1 MEHLRRKLS
10 GYVKK
15 SYRKILMSSKI
26 KVLAVVPEIYDK
38 APGQRFR
45 IEQWEP
51 YLRELGVE
59 ITYLPFEDEKL
70 RSVVNQP
77 GRYPE
82 KFVQAMKALG
92 RRRRGLSSLADYDLV
107 YVFREAALLG
117 PAIFERSIVRA
128 GKPMIFD
135 FDDAVFLR
143 SAASVNG
150 YLNYL
155 KFPGK
160 IKTVCR
166 LASHVMAG
174 NSFLAEFAGEVNK
187 NVTVVPTTIDI
198 NKYHHIY
205 PEKEAAAVPTIV
217 WSGSRP
223 TLTNLFTLRP
233 ALQKLASEEKFKLR
247 VIGTPAYELP
257 GVEVEA
263 FAWRS
268 ETEVDDLKS
277 GDIGIMPL
285 PDDTWSRGKCGLKAL
300 QYMALGIPTIC
311 SAVGAN
317 MDIIRDGENGFLAS
331 SDDEWIAKLKTLLHS
346 AEDRNRLGRAG
357 RETVEEKF
365 SAQVQAPRVYEI
377 FASVVN

>member
-1 MEHLRRKLS
+1 
-10 GYVKK
+10 
-15 SYRKILMSSKI
+15 MSSKI
-26 KVLAVVPEIYDK
+26 KVLAVVPELYDK

-45 IEQWEP
+45 IEQWDP

-92 RRRRGLSSLADYDLV
+92 RRRRELSSLADYDLV

-135 FDDAVFLR
+135 FDDAVFMR

-174 NSFLAEFAGEVNK
+174 NSFLAEFAGQVNK

-198 NKYHHIY
+198 EKYQHIY
-205 PEKEAAAVPTIV
+205 PEKEAPQVPTIV

-247 VIGTPAYELP
+247 VIGTPTYELP

-263 FAWRS
+263 LAWRS
-268 ETEVDDLKS
+268 ETEVDDLKA

-285 PDDTWSRGKCGLKAL
+285 PDDAWSRGKCGLKAL
-300 QYMALGIPTIC
+300 QYMALGMPTVC
-311 SAVGAN
+311 STVGAN
-317 MDIIRDGENGFLAS
+317 MDIIQDGENGFLAAN
-331 SDDEWIAKLKTLLHS
+331 DDEWVEKLKTLLHG

-357 RETVEEKF
+357 RETVEEKY